1 MRPDRS
7 KNFPVVA
14 PIREDGGGSLPAS
27 AFPGAGKPI
36 KRPSFTAAQRL
47 ATFEAFGAMVCCQ
60 GDGCDAVVRIKGCD
74 IDHHLAVIDGGTHEL
89 SNWRPLCD
97 PCHAKKSAGEH
108 IGNCKAKRNAAEDR
122 LHRAVMA
129 GEAQRVASRMK
140 SRGFQKHPTLKVQF
154 GTGKVVPRDV

>member
-74 IDHHLAVIDGGTHEL
+74 IDHHLAVIDGGTHDL

-97 PCHAKKSAGEH
+97 PCHAKKSAREH
-108 IGNCKAKRNAAEDR
+108 IGNCRAKRLATA
-122 LHRAVMA
+122 RAVHDA
-129 GEAQRVASRMK
+129 VKRGEHVRPASRIK
-140 SRGFQKHPTLKVQF
+140 GRGFQKVHRPMRRPV
-154 GTGKVVPRDV
+154 